1 MSYGCL
7 SSGWASSRS
16 SKLIKTNQRKEFLN
30 SHLQNFFKPYQIRF
44 FTTFSDQKAS
54 IVQYL
59 NRTVKGIMFR
69 LFTRNNNRKYIHF
82 FHEIASRYN
91 QSYHRSIKMKSI
103 EVSKKNEPEIWINL
117 FENKLK
123 NPQTVSQQSRF
134 STGDLVR
141 ISIEQGPSKKGY
153 LEGWSEELFI
163 VKHAVSNNPTV

>member
-1 MSYGCL
+1 
-7 SSGWASSRS
+7 
-16 SKLIKTNQRKEFLN
+16 
-30 SHLQNFFKPYQIRF
+30 
-44 FTTFSDQKAS
+44 
-54 IVQYL
+54 
-59 NRTVKGIMFR
+59 MFR

-123 NPQTVSQQSRF
+123 NPQTVSQRSRF

-153 LEGWSEELFI
+153 LEG
-163 VKHAVSNNPTV
+163 